1 MSKGG
6 MSLEVRVGLLILV
19 AVVLLGAFVIT
30 IGGFTGEEGK
40 TLYIDFD
47 HPGNVLGG
55 APVNIGNIRVGRV
68 EEIEYR
74 GGTLDPDT
82 GRSPLIRIRLEIQAS
97 YFDSI
102 HEDARVY
109 VTSTSI
115 VGESLIAIDPGSQDR
130 PVVADGHILVGID
143 PPRMDQA
150 FAMMFELLE
159 NIHGLLRDNR
169 EELDSLLSA
178 AANMVRS
185 LDGIFTRH
193 GDRIDRIMQNIET
206 ATDQTNDLLGN
217 ANELI
222 TGPRIQRTLRNVDGI
237 TSSINR
243 DIDPLL
249 ADARSIATKVDD
261 LLDMLGEE
269 QQAQI
274 QSTIRDVSDITHRGT
289 GITEDAEEIVAHIRQ
304 GRGTV
309 GAMLM
314 DEEIYD
320 DVQEML
326 RDLKHNPW
334 KLFWRE

>member
-1 MSKGG
+1 
-6 MSLEVRVGLLILV
+6 
-19 AVVLLGAFVIT
+19 
-30 IGGFTGEEGK
+30 
-40 TLYIDFD
+40 
-47 HPGNVLGG
+47 
-55 APVNIGNIRVGRV
+55 
-68 EEIEYR
+68 
-74 GGTLDPDT
+74 
-82 GRSPLIRIRLEIQAS
+82 
-97 YFDSI
+97 
-102 HEDARVY
+102 
-109 VTSTSI
+109 
-115 VGESLIAIDPGSQDR
+115 
-130 PVVADGHILVGID
+130 
-143 PPRMDQA
+143 MDQA

-193 GDRIDRIMQNIET
+193 GDRIDRIMENIET
-206 ATDQTNDLLGN
+206 ATDQTNELLTS
-217 ANELI
+217 ANGVI
-222 TGPRIQRTLRNVDGI
+222 SGPRVQRTLRNVDGI

-249 ADARSIATKVDD
+249 ADARSIAGKVDD
-261 LLDMLGEE
+261 ALDMLGEE
-269 QQAQI
+269 QQQQI
-274 QSTIRDVSDITHRGT
+274 QSTIADVSDITHRAT
-289 GITEDAEEIVAHIRQ
+289 GITEDAEQIVTHIRQ

>member
-19 AVVLLGAFVIT
+19 AVALLGVFVFALR
-30 IGGFTGEEGK
+30 GGAGGDVK

-47 HPGNVLGG
+47 NPGNVLGG

-74 GGTLDPDT
+74 GGVLDPAT
-82 GRSPLIRIRLEIQAS
+82 GRSPLIRIRIEVQS
-97 YFDSI
+97 EYFNSI

-130 PVVADGHILVGID
+130 PLVADGHILVGID

-222 TGPRIQRTLRNVDGI
+222 TGPRVQRTLRNVDGI
-237 TSSINR
+237 TSSLNR

-261 LLDMLGEE
+261 LLDMLGQE
-269 QQAQI
+269 QQEQI
-274 QSTIRDVSDITHRGT
+274 QRTIANVSDISDRAT
-289 GITEDAEEIVAHIRQ
+289 GITRDAEQIATHIRQ